1 MYKGKNSQNKVETT
15 AWFLESSMVKK
26 GVPCEED
33 IYVLTFTF
41 FSSLIDSSVIDS
53 SDKLPSKN
61 EIKRIMKT
69 FTSVII

>member
-1 MYKGKNSQNKVETT
+1 
-15 AWFLESSMVKK
+15 MVKK
-26 GVPCEED
+26 GVPCED

-41 FSSLIDSSVIDS
+41 SSSLIDSSVIDS